1 MANFARF
8 ITVDF
13 SQFDWLNR
21 IDADVLLDVGDLS
34 PDLLTVPGKDAQ
46 RVLSEV
52 VRLVLDLRKSVV

>member
-21 IDADVLLDVGDLS
+21 IDADVLLDVGDLLRI
-34 PDLLTVPGKDAQ
+34 PDQGCH
-46 RVLSEV
+46 
-52 VRLVLDLRKSVV
+52 